1 MDEALCRRWMVTE
14 VSAFLG
20 EEKKGALL
28 ERASAGLREVLTSD
42 GPRDTWALA
51 GLLVEALVA
60 ADLVAGRGDYETCW
74 DIGRFI
80 AKREIGPVQAIALKV
95 LRASMIMSLAPG
107 LYSTHFKDAGRVAT
121 LPTGDR
127 ALVVSFLNF
136 PAPHRALCVGLG
148 GWMEGWLGLRERSS
162 IRIDHVACRCQ
173 GLPSCDYAVSW
184 ED

>member
-14 VSAFLG
+14 VSAFLA
-20 EEKKGALL
+20 EEKRDALL
-28 ERASAGLREVLTSD
+28 ERASAGLREALASD
-42 GPRDTWALA
+42 GPRDTWAPA
-51 GLLVEALVA
+51 GLLVEALIA
-60 ADLVAGRGDYETCW
+60 ADLVAGRGDYAICW

-107 LYSTHFKDAGRVAT
+107 LFSTHFKDAGRVAT

-136 PAPHRALCVGLG
+136 PAPHLALCVGLG

-162 IRIDHVACRCQ
+162 IRIHHVACRCQ
-173 GLPSCDYAVSW
+173 GSPSCDYAVAW

>member
-14 VSAFLG
+14 VSVFLG

-28 ERASAGLREVLTSD
+28 ERASAELREILTSD
-42 GPRDTWALA
+42 GPRDTWAPA
-51 GLLVEALVA
+51 GLLVESLVA
-60 ADLVAGRGDYETCW
+60 ADLIAGRGDYTSCW
-74 DIGRFI
+74 NIGRFI

-107 LYSTHFKDAGRVAT
+107 LFSTHFKDAGRVAT
-121 LPTGDR
+121 RSTGDR
-127 ALVVSFLNF
+127 ALVVSFLGF
-136 PAPHRALCVGLG
+136 PEPHRALCVGLG

-162 IRIDHVACRCQ
+162 IRVDHVACRCQ
-173 GLPSCDYAVSW
+173 ASPTCDYAVSW